1 MQLHEQRVIY
11 EKRELDEKI
20 IKLSAFISSSP
31 LFRGLP
37 QIDQSLLR
45 DQRETMI
52 LYSDILSVRIGRF
65 IL

>member
-1 MQLHEQRVIY
+1 MQLHEQRVIH